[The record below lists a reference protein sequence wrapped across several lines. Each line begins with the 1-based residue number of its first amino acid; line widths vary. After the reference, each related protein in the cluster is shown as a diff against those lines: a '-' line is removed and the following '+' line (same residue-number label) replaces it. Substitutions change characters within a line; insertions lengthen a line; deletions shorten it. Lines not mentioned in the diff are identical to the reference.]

1 MFTKISDII
10 ITITLIDLV
19 IKLALSK
26 ESIAM
31 KTIAFMLIL
40 IFLILEKISRKLI
53 WNIYQKFDLSKS
65 LNY

>member
-1 MFTKISDII
+1 MFKKISDII

-53 WNIYQKFDLSKS
+53 
-65 LNY
+65 

>member
-1 MFTKISDII
+1 MITKIADII
-10 ITITLIDLV
+10 IWITLADLT
-19 IKLALSK
+19 IELALSK

-53 WNIYQKFDLSKS
+53 
-65 LNY
+65 

>member
-10 ITITLIDLV
+10 IAITLIGLT
-19 IKLALSK
+19 IELSFSK

-40 IFLILEKISRKLI
+40 IFLILEKISR
-53 WNIYQKFDLSKS
+53 NFR
-65 LNY
+65 

>member
-10 ITITLIDLV
+10 ITITLIDLT
-19 IKLALSK
+19 IELALSK

-40 IFLILEKISRKLI
+40 IFLTLEKISRKLT
-53 WNIYQKFDLSKS
+53 
-65 LNY
+65 